1 MTRLWGTFRILV
13 AIAAGASVAV
23 LCDTTLQDAAARG
36 LPLGAELAN
45 FFSLFTIVGAVGSGT
60 VLLISGVTTVRH
72 PRRREPYPLTVAL
85 TAATAWMVL
94 TGVVFQVLL
103 RADWPRPTSTLEYLA
118 TEALHIALPVVLALD
133 ALVGPRRPRLRFSAI
148 GWILAVPLA
157 WCAYTLVRG
166 PLVASPDGS
175 SDSWY
180 PYPFL
185 DPAGPGGYGTVL
197 VYVGII
203 LAALIVLATILVLIT
218 RLRARR

>member
-1 MTRLWGTFRILV
+1 MIRLWGTFRIVV
-13 AIAAGASVAV
+13 AIATLASVAV
-23 LCDTTLQDAAARG
+23 LCGTTLQDAAEAGR
-36 LPLGAELAN
+36 PLGAELAN
-45 FFSLFTIVGAVGSGT
+45 FFSLFTIVGAVGSGI
-60 VLLISGVTTVRH
+60 VLFVSGVTTVRH
-72 PRRREPYPLTVAL
+72 PRRLEPYPLTVAL

-94 TGVVFQVLL
+94 TGVVFQLLL
-103 RADWPRPTSTLEYLA
+103 RADWPHPASVLEYLA

-133 ALVGPRRPRLRFSAI
+133 AFVAPRRPRLRFSAI
-148 GWILAVPLA
+148 GWVLAVPLT
-157 WCAYTLVRG
+157 WCGYTMVRG

-197 VYVGII
+197 TYVGSI
-203 LAALIVLATILVLIT
+203 LAAMIVLAAVLVLIT